1 MTENPN
7 YSDRYFSEHF
17 LGSPVMVILR
27 GLPPAETV
35 RLCER
40 AVELGLSLIEVPVQ
54 SEATFESLRAAIAWG
69 QATGHEVGAGTIT
82 SVALLRQVADAGA
95 TFTVAPGSDLAVMT
109 ESDALQLPHL
119 PGVGT
124 ATEVHHALVAGFRWQ
139 KAFPA
144 AALGTNWIS
153 AMHGPFPA
161 VKFVATG
168 GITAAN
174 AGGFLQA
181 GAGAVSLGSAFATS
195 DEAGV
200 RALSNR

>member
-1 MTENPN
+1 MTNNPN
-7 YSDRYFSEHF
+7 YSERYFGEHF

-27 GLPPAETV
+27 GFSPAETV

-40 AVELGLSLIEVPVQ
+40 ARELDLSLIEVPVQ
-54 SEATFESLRAAIAWG
+54 SEATFESLKAAIAWG
-69 QATGHEVGAGTIT
+69 AAAGHEVGAGTIT
-82 SVALLRQVADAGA
+82 SVGLLRQVRNAGA
-95 TFTVAPGSDLAVMT
+95 AFTVSPGSDFAVMT
-109 ESDALQLPHL
+109 ESDALALPHL

-124 ATEVHHALVAGFRWQ
+124 ATEVHNALVAGFRWQ

-144 AALGTNWIS
+144 GALGESWIS
-153 AMHGPFPA
+153 SMSGPFPD

-174 AGGFLQA
+174 AGGFLDA

-200 RALSNR
+200 RALGSR